1 MKTTISRMAACLA
14 ACALATTAAAD
25 PAIYDPGSL
34 GFESQDQSMW
44 GPGEAFQL
52 DEEYFFGLE
61 WDEST
66 SFGSINNF
74 PGTGGTIT
82 NPLYTTWSI
91 ALAGCTGLGFSRSAC
106 INGDGLLPE
115 LGEAP
120 ARRVAN
126 PVSAVPVGAEV
137 TLATDGRVGFE
148 FGVTID
154 SGSVDTAV
162 GFDNV
167 TATIPDAIE
176 AGANGGLVNLN
187 PTADL
192 TGDDLTSQ
200 FPTLVLT
207 SGLVFDIY
215 AGIDGE
221 ACIGGCVPINAS
233 MNVNPD
239 LPIVSFNED
248 GEGGIEWFGGDPL
261 LEAVLGAGGVSLP
274 TGLPAEDIPLAGGL
288 AEVDLFLPQPNA
300 NYDGTDGTS
309 LFASGQNDLINL
321 TLDFDN
327 LVSLVA
333 TQGATQNL
341 YGGSLDLG
349 FGSASWDFVDVDFG
363 PALDLRQ
370 EFTLTPT
377 LMVDLA
383 FSRPVDYL
391 GQMVDFVGGL
401 EWNALPDFMFALG
414 ETLVTPT
421 FYLGYE
427 GQRNVAGFLNE
438 LLLDINGLLEIDLLT
453 FGISIGKDLGILG
466 DYTFNRSWGL
476 GSLVEEF
483 DIGRLSLFDL
493 DFGLGGFSE
502 YQASSFLVNV
512 GEATAVSEPG
522 SLGLL
527 LLGLLLL
534 AVAANRRRPAAEPA
548 PFTANEGALA

>member
-1 MKTTISRMAACLA
+1 MRTTTSRVAAGLA
-14 ACALATTAAAD
+14 AWALASTAWAD
-25 PAIYDPGSL
+25 PTIYDPGSL
-34 GFESQDQSMW
+34 GFESDDQSMW

-52 DEEYFFGLE
+52 DEDYFFGLQ

-66 SFGSINNF
+66 TFGSINNF
-74 PGTGGTIT
+74 PGTGGTVP
-82 NPLYTTWSI
+82 NPAYGIWSA
-91 ALAGCTGLGFSRSAC
+91 ALATCTLAFSRDTC
-106 INGDGLLPE
+106 INGGALVDG

-120 ARRVAN
+120 SRRVAN

-154 SGSVDTAV
+154 SGSVDAEV

-167 TATIPDAIE
+167 TATIPDEIE
-176 AGANGGLVNLN
+176 AGANGGLVSLN
-187 PTADL
+187 PTANL

-200 FPTLVLT
+200 FPTIVLT

-233 MNVNPD
+233 MNVDPD
-239 LPIVSFNED
+239 LPLVSFNED
-248 GEGGIEWFGGDPL
+248 GEGGIEWFGGNQL
-261 LEAVLGAGGVSLP
+261 LEAALGAGGVSLP
-274 TGLPAEDIPLAGGL
+274 TGLPAENVPLAGGL

-300 NYDGTDGTS
+300 SYDGTDGTS
-309 LFASGQNDLINL
+309 LYASGQDDLINL
-321 TLDFDN
+321 QLDLDN
-327 LVSLVA
+327 LVSLAA

-391 GQMVDFVGGL
+391 GQLVDFVGGL
-401 EWNALPDFMFALG
+401 EWNALPDFVFGLG

-427 GQRNVAGFLNE
+427 GQRNVAGFMNE
-438 LLLDINGLLEIDLLT
+438 LLLDLNGLLEIDLLS
-453 FGISIGKDLGILG
+453 FGISIGKDLGFLG
-466 DYTFNRSWGL
+466 DYTFARSWSL

-483 DIGRLSLFDL
+483 DIGQLSLFDL
-493 DFGLGGFSE
+493 EFGLGGFGE
-502 YQASSFLVNV
+502 YQASSFLVSV

-534 AVAANRRRPAAEPA
+534 VIATNRRRHSAGRPLGAATAGVPA
-548 PFTANEGALA
+548 

>member
-1 MKTTISRMAACLA
+1 MKTTTTRVAACLA
-14 ACALATTAAAD
+14 AWALASAAWAD
-25 PAIYDPGSL
+25 PTLYDPGSF
-34 GFESQDQSMW
+34 GFESDDQSMW

-52 DEEYFFGLE
+52 DEDYFFGLE

-82 NPLYTTWSI
+82 NPLYTTWSL
-91 ALAGCTGLGFSRSAC
+91 ALSACTGLGTPRDIC
-106 INGDGLLPE
+106 INGAIGIPGIGD
-115 LGEAP
+115 AP
-120 ARRVAN
+120 SRTISN
-126 PVSAVPVGAEV
+126 PISAVPVGAEV

-154 SGSVDTAV
+154 SGSVDAAV

-167 TATIPDAIE
+167 TATIPDAVE

-200 FPTLVLT
+200 FPTIVLT

-215 AGIDGE
+215 AGITGE
-221 ACIGGCVPINAS
+221 ACIGGCIPINAS
-233 MNVNPD
+233 MNVDPD

-261 LEAVLGAGGVSLP
+261 LEAALGAGGVSLP
-274 TGLPAEDIPLAGGL
+274 TGLPAENVPLAGGL

-300 NYDGTDGTS
+300 SYDGTDGTS
-309 LFASGQNDLINL
+309 LFASGQDDLINL
-321 TLDFDN
+321 QLDFDN
-327 LVSLVA
+327 LVSLAA

-401 EWNALPDFMFALG
+401 EWNALPDFMFGLG

-438 LLLDINGLLEIDLLT
+438 LLLDIDGLLEIDLLT
-453 FGISIGKDLGILG
+453 FGISIGKDLGVLG

-476 GSLVEEF
+476 GSLVEAF
-483 DIGRLSLFDL
+483 DIGQLSLFDL

-502 YQASSFLVNV
+502 YQASAFSVRV
-512 GEATAVSEPG
+512 GEATSVSEPG

-527 LLGLLLL
+527 ALGLALL
-534 AVAANRRRPAAEPA
+534 VFGANRRNRGQAAGPV
-548 PFTANEGALA
+548 PSHEGAPA